1 MKLLIRGGRV
11 IDPATKTDEVM
22 DLLIEDGTIIAR
34 GKALT
39 EMADQVI
46 DAQGKWVTPGLIDV
60 HVHLREPGY
69 EYKETIHTG
78 SKAAVMGGY
87 TTICCMPNTDP
98 VVDNEI
104 MVEYIKMKAARE
116 GCVLTSVSFVREL
129 AALELFLCLGIFNA
143 VGAA

>member
-69 EYKETIHTG
+69 E
-78 SKAAVMGGY
+78 
-87 TTICCMPNTDP
+87 
-98 VVDNEI
+98 
-104 MVEYIKMKAARE
+104 
-116 GCVLTSVSFVREL
+116 
-129 AALELFLCLGIFNA
+129 
-143 VGAA
+143 